1 MCRNAISMQ
10 LMITLLK
17 WFWSFIRNIRIS
29 PESNCSIPLML
40 FRKSKHLICKV
51 MLNMLSIF
59 FIDGATMLPVR
70 LKIAR
75 LRANLTQEK
84 LGVLAGIEEA
94 TARSRISQYESGIHR
109 PTFEMMCAFARVL
122 NVPEC
127 YFYTVD
133 DDFAEAVLD
142 LYVRWENKS

>member
-1 MCRNAISMQ
+1 
-10 LMITLLK
+10 
-17 WFWSFIRNIRIS
+17 
-29 PESNCSIPLML
+29 
-40 FRKSKHLICKV
+40 
-51 MLNMLSIF
+51 
-59 FIDGATMLPVR
+59 MLPIR
-70 LKIAR
+70 LKTAR

-109 PTFEMMCAFARVL
+109 PTFEMMCAFAKML

-133 DDFAEAVLD
+133 DEFAEIILKNYKKWSSN
-142 LYVRWENKS
+142 L

>member
-1 MCRNAISMQ
+1 
-10 LMITLLK
+10 
-17 WFWSFIRNIRIS
+17 
-29 PESNCSIPLML
+29 
-40 FRKSKHLICKV
+40 
-51 MLNMLSIF
+51 
-59 FIDGATMLPVR
+59 MLPIR
-70 LKIAR
+70 LKTAR

-109 PTFEMMCAFARVL
+109 PTFEMMCAFAKVL

-133 DDFAEAVLD
+133 DEFAEIIL
-142 LYVRWENKS
+142 KSYKKWSSNL

>member
-1 MCRNAISMQ
+1 
-10 LMITLLK
+10 
-17 WFWSFIRNIRIS
+17 
-29 PESNCSIPLML
+29 
-40 FRKSKHLICKV
+40 
-51 MLNMLSIF
+51 
-59 FIDGATMLPVR
+59 MLPIR
-70 LKIAR
+70 LKTAR

-109 PTFEMMCAFARVL
+109 PTFEMMCAFAKVL

-133 DDFAEAVLD
+133 DEFSEIILKLHNGEIVQ
-142 LYVRWENKS
+142 WEK